1 MTQIVSVLLL
11 TSVWTALF
19 ATTDLRAIGFGAI
32 VSAVILWFT
41 GRLEE
46 FNTGPFRKRVAPR
59 PLGVVLLL
67 FAFLWELIK
76 SAVSVAKEAWRP
88 KLAVQPGVIHVP
100 LHVTSDV
107 EITMLASL
115 ISLTPGT
122 LSLDVSPDGSSLYVH
137 ALIIHDDGAEIRA
150 SIEDHLERPVRR
162 AFSVGSDR

>member
-1 MTQIVSVLLL
+1 MTQIVAVLLL
-11 TSVWTALF
+11 TGVWTALF

-46 FNTGPFRKRVAPR
+46 TNTGTFRKRVIPR
-59 PLGVVLLL
+59 PTGLVLLA
-67 FAFLWELIK
+67 FAFFFELVK

-88 KLAVQPGVIHVP
+88 KLAVKPGVIRIP
-100 LHVTSDV
+100 LRVESDV

-122 LSLDVSPDGSSLYVH
+122 LSLDVSPDGGSLYVH
-137 ALIIHDDGAEIRA
+137 ALIIDDDGSEIRQ
-150 SIEDHLERPVRR
+150 SIARRLERPVRR
-162 AFSVGSDR
+162 AFFVERDD